1 MSALK
6 ALLGDTVQG
15 KHGPVDVQ
23 TFAEDGYVVGEW
35 LMGIVTRFTVSA
47 SRVFLCLRLHVLN
60 DHVT

>member
-35 LMGIVTRFTVSA
+35 LMGIVTLYSVCCSCFPVFTFTCVK
-47 SRVFLCLRLHVLN
+47 
-60 DHVT
+60 